1 MDIIQVLAAKLQSN
15 MIERKF
21 EINQILQNPL
31 ESDSL
36 NRIENA
42 IKQFVLLKSQFETAT
57 SFIQEFQKEEQRE
70 VDVKKDED

>member
-1 MDIIQVLAAKLQSN
+1 

-70 VDVKKDED
+70 ADVKKDED

>member
-70 VDVKKDED
+70 ADVKKDED

>member
-1 MDIIQVLAAKLQSN
+1 MDIIQVLGAKLQSN

-70 VDVKKDED
+70 ADVKKDED